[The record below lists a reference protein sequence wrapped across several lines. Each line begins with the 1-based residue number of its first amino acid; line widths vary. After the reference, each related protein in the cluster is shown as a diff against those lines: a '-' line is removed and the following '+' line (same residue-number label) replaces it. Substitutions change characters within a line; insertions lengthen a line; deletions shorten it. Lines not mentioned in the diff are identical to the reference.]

1 MDYLLRL
8 VAASCLET
16 MEPCISFEMQGFFFG
31 VILGKMVGL
40 SLLKEVIFMQ
50 FNDEVIAF
58 IGYTVLALYYFIH
71 VLKH

>member
-8 VAASCLET
+8 VAASHLET

-31 VILGKMVGL
+31 VIFRVDGGIVSIKGGNLV
-40 SLLKEVIFMQ
+40 Q
-50 FNDEVIAF
+50 FNDEIIAF